1 MLAMLKTI
9 WKSMFSPEPKTPA
22 KRDSDGT
29 QWCLVGN
36 IVAGRKCGVGGTE
49 TRRGTKHF
57 SAGTKVFCLPAQW
70 GDGYDQIV
78 VIGRHRGSKRFV
90 TMIIS
95 SDWVARTR
103 SVKLEKKRRSRTIR
117 HVYETSA
124 IETKRQLTK
133 PCSGMAVVRVLT
145 SILFPRHPL
154 MAVVSTGRQGTV
166 CERSD

>member
-36 IVAGRKCGVGGTE
+36 IVAERKCGVGGTE

-57 SAGTKVFCLPAQW
+57 SAGTKVFCPPAQW

-95 SDWVARTR
+95 SDWVTNWRAKVVYDLAALELLATIEQEQGRSNWRTKEE
-103 SVKLEKKRRSRTIR
+103 VEQD
-117 HVYETSA
+117 VTSM
-124 IETKRQLTK
+124 KHRQSK
-133 PCSGMAVVRVLT
+133 PNAS
-145 SILFPRHPL
+145 
-154 MAVVSTGRQGTV
+154 
-166 CERSD
+166 